1 LLGIPSGVVDIAVIL
16 LASWLH
22 GRTGDSLYTS
32 VGFVFTAT
40 VGLIFLITLPTA
52 GKLVGLYLVTFYIG
66 AYILFLGS
74 ITANTSGYT
83 KKILTNAIVLIGY
96 TVGNMI
102 GPLIMTSN
110 QAPLYVG
117 GVAGCIAAN
126 VVAMVTFIAIRI
138 WMARMNKMKASNPS
152 PKVEDDGDLSDLV
165 DPNFVYRL

>member
-1 LLGIPSGVVDIAVIL
+1 M
-16 LASWLH
+16 
-22 GRTGDSLYTS
+22 T
-32 VGFVFTAT
+32 FTAV
-40 VGLIFLITLPTA
+40 VGLIFLITLPTV
-52 GKLVGLYLVTFYIG
+52 GKLIGLYLCTFYIG

-96 TVGNMI
+96 TIGNMI

-117 GVAGCIAAN
+117 GVIGCIAAN
-126 VVAMVTFIAIRI
+126 VVAIVVFIAIRI
-138 WMARMNKMKASNPS
+138 WMGRMNKKKASNPS
-152 PKVEDDGDLSDLV
+152 PKVENTGDLTDLV